1 MSSST
6 DNNGDAK
13 VGKARKFLFDTHN
26 FDDPSAQQ
34 EEDQEEAP
42 VFSEEDLAAAQ
53 QSGFDAGRQ
62 DGLREAQSSQEETV
76 AAALER
82 IAAAAE
88 HLVQAEDRR
97 ETEQQAATV
106 NLALAMARKLFPDMA
121 RKTALSEIEAAVIA
135 VLDDRHDEP
144 RVAVVVHDTL
154 LEPLKARIDDISAAR
169 GFAGKVIVIADEK
182 IAPTDCRIEWADGGA
197 ERKFD
202 ALLTQME
209 EELQRAVRNLEAG
222 APSEQPQTQTAETPK
237 SAQTADTDENV
248 T

>member
-26 FDDPSAQQ
+26 FDDASQQ
-34 EEDQEEAP
+34 EEEQEEAP
-42 VFSEEDLAAAQ
+42 VFSEEDLTAAQ

-62 DGLREAQSSQEETV
+62 DGLREAQSRQEEAV

-82 IAAAAE
+82 VAAAAE
-88 HLVQAEDRR
+88 ALVKAEDRR
-97 ETEQQAATV
+97 ETEKQAATV
-106 NLALAMARKLFPDMA
+106 SLALTMARKLFPDLA
-121 RKTALSEIEAAVIA
+121 RKTALSEIEAAVISI
-135 VLDDRHDEP
+135 LDDRHDEP
-144 RVAVVVHDTL
+144 RIAVVVHDSL
-154 LEPLKARIDDISAAR
+154 LEPLKARIDDISASR
-169 GFAGKVIVIADEK
+169 GFAGKVIVIADENV
-182 IAPTDCRIEWADGGA
+182 APTDCRIEWADGGA

-209 EELQRAVRNLEAG
+209 EELQRVVRNLEAG
-222 APSEQPQTQTAETPK
+222 APADDTAETAAP
-237 SAQTADTDENV
+237 AQPQTADTDENV